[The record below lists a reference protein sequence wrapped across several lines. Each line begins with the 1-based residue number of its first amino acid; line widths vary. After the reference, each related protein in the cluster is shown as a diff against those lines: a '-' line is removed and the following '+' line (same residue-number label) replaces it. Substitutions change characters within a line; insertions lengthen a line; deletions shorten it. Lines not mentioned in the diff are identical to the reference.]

1 MGLLSGLLGNAAE
14 IDAEKLEREF
24 DSILCDEE
32 EIQRAYKFIRDLLVF
47 TDKRLV
53 LVDRQGLTGK
63 RVEYHS
69 IPYHNI
75 CHFAVETSGHFDLDG
90 ELRIWVGSD
99 PEPIETEFKRGTDI
113 RGAQQMLAKYVLA

>member
-14 IDAEKLEREF
+14 TNAEKLEKEF
-24 DSILCDEE
+24 DSILYDGE
-32 EIQRAYKFIRDLLVF
+32 EIQRAYKFIRDLLIF

-53 LVDRQGLTGK
+53 MVDRQGITGK

-69 IPYHNI
+69 IPYRSI
-75 CHFAVETSGHFDLDG
+75 YHFAVETAGHFDLDG
-90 ELRIWVGSD
+90 ELKIWVGSD

-113 RGAQQMLAKYVLA
+113 RSAQQMLAKYVAT